1 MKKTSLFLFILF
13 FGTTVSSQISIKSS
27 DMPEPG
33 DWYVKSTTVNT
44 SMIDFKSTGTNY
56 FWDFSQLKEMS
67 QTVDTF
73 IKVKET
79 PTTFQFVFANFLDP
93 DKANLA
99 SPTTQTDSFMGM
111 MPPESFGFY
120 KVSSSEYIYL
130 GFGAEFM
137 GTPIPL
143 KYSDAEEIYKFPLS
157 FGKSE
162 KLTSF
167 FETPVFFSSMFYYA
181 SSKKTNYTVDGWG
194 KIKTPFGQ
202 FDAIRV
208 KSIIEATDTFYL
220 DSLGIGYSIDR
231 PLQVKYDWLAKKSGI
246 PILSA
251 TAQVLMGD
259 TVVSQVV
266 YQDILRTTNTN
277 YFDEMSFINV
287 SLYPN
292 PTNEYLFVEMIP
304 EQSGQI
310 QYEIIDLGGRVIMSG
325 TQQAKSNLK
334 SIFYLDLRKLQ
345 TGIYLLKLNNG
356 LKQSVFK
363 FSKN

>member
-1 MKKTSLFLFILF
+1 MKKILLFLFVMF
-13 FGTTVSSQISIKSS
+13 FGITVSSQITIQNS

-33 DWYVKSTTVNT
+33 DWFIKSTTANT
-44 SMIDFKSTGTNY
+44 SMLDFKNTGANY
-56 FWDFSQLKEMS
+56 FWDFSQLKEIS
-67 QTVDTF
+67 QSIDTF

-99 SPTTQTDSFMGM
+99 SPTTQADSFMGM
-111 MPPESFGFY
+111 VPPESFGFY

-130 GFGAEFM
+130 GFGADFM

-162 KLTSF
+162 NLTSF

-181 SSKKTNYTVDGWG
+181 SSKKTNYIVDGWG
-194 KIKTPFGQ
+194 QIKTPFGQ

-208 KSIIEATDTFYL
+208 KSIIEATDTFYI
-220 DSLGIGYSIDR
+220 DSLGIGYNIDR
-231 PLQVKYDWLAKKSGI
+231 PLQVKYDWLAKNSGI

-251 TAQVLMGD
+251 TAQILMGD

-266 YQDILRTTNTN
+266 YQDSLRTGNSN
-277 YFDEMSFINV
+277 SIVEQAFINAN
-287 SLYPN
+287 LYPN
-292 PTNEYLFVEMIP
+292 PTSEFLFIELVP
-304 EQSGQI
+304 EKSGLLR
-310 QYEIIDLGGRVIMSG
+310 YEIIDLNGRVMLLG
-325 TQQAKSNLK
+325 TQEVKSNLK
-334 SIFYLDLRKLQ
+334 NIFYLDLRKLQ
-345 TGIYLLKLNNG
+345 SGNYLLKMNNG

-363 FSKN
+363 FSRN